1 MRSASH
7 RLAVAW
13 LIVTAFAI
21 SGCTVGSQP
30 QRVIGTL
37 KLGADLPLSG
47 DDAPDG
53 IPAKNAIDL
62 AIKQAGAVCGA
73 ASHQD
78 ACVQL
83 QGVTYDDVSHGIHDP
98 ATGAANVQRLAGDS
112 RVVAMVGPLYDSLAR
127 SELPVASV
135 AQLAMVSPA
144 TTNECLTQEPADGH
158 CQGLRMRL
166 RPRSPNTFFRLVTTQ
181 LDEGAAG
188 ADLAYK
194 SLGKRRAFVI
204 NDQTSFGHG
213 IAIGFADRFV
223 RDGGTIVDPS
233 DLGAFDPNQAPAFG
247 SRLQRAAELG
257 TDVVYFAG
265 SQVNAAA
272 SLRREM
278 AARMPQVPLVG
289 SDRLANSQFAKSA
302 GTSARGTYYTVVGPH
317 PPSLRSAQ
325 GFIRD
330 YQNAYGHEVGTY
342 SLTAFD
348 ATKLLIGA
356 IARAIDGAGGSLPTR
371 EQVLAEVSRVKDYA
385 GVMGLT
391 SFNAEGDTSLK
402 LFTAYQW
409 VAPTDPAGRFAAQ
422 VTVSG

>member
-1 MRSASH
+1 
-7 RLAVAW
+7 
-13 LIVTAFAI
+13 
-21 SGCTVGSQP
+21 
-30 QRVIGTL
+30 
-37 KLGADLPLSG
+37 LSG

-78 ACVQL
+78 VCVQL
-83 QGVTYDDVSHGIHDP
+83 QAVSYDDVSQGIHDP
-98 ATGAANVQRLAGDS
+98 ATGAKNVQLLAGDA

-158 CQGLRMRL
+158 CQELRTHL
-166 RPRSPNTFFRLVTTQ
+166 RPRSPNTFFRVVATQ

-223 RDGGTIVDPS
+223 RNGGTIVDPS

-247 SRLQRAAELG
+247 SRMQRAAESG

-265 SQVNAAA
+265 SQVSAAA
-272 SLRREM
+272 SLRRAM

-302 GTSARGTYYTVVGPH
+302 GASARGTYYTVAGPH
-317 PPSLRSAQ
+317 PASLRPAQ
-325 GFIRD
+325 AFIRD
-330 YQNAYGHEVGTY
+330 YQKQYGHEVGTY
-342 SLTAFD
+342 SLPAFD
-348 ATKLLIGA
+348 ATKLLIAA
-356 IARAIDGAGGSLPTR
+356 IARALDDAGGKLPTR
-371 EQVLAEVSRVKDYA
+371 EQVLAEVSKTKDYA

-391 SFNAEGDTSLK
+391 SFNAEGDTTLK

-422 VTVSG
+422 LTVSG